1 MFTSKEKR
9 KEMRQQL
16 FRGDKSRIATA
27 CGVSRASVSLWFA
40 VNFISPNFETAVKVM
55 LVENEKRKWAMQSRL
70 QKLLR

>member
-27 CGVSRASVSLWFA
+27 CGVSRASVSHWFA
-40 VNFISPNFETAVKVM
+40 GKFNSPKIETAVKVM
-55 LVENEKRKWAMQSRL
+55 LVENEKCKRAMQSRL
-70 QKLLR
+70 QELLR